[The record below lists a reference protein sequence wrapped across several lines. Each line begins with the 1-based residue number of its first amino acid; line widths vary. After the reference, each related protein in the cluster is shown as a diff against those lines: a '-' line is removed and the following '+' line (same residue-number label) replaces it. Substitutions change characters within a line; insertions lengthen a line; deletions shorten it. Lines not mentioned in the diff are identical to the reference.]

1 MSVEEEDLFKQ
12 DSWDVRC
19 KSCGWVYTDDADYV
33 RPFDEQAVLVDETAA
48 ILESRLHDCEP
59 LMEIRAPRGT
69 WRLAS
74 RSAS

>member
-1 MSVEEEDLFKQ
+1 MSIEEETLFKE

-19 KSCGWVYTDDADYV
+19 KSCGWVYTSDGPGLL
-33 RPFDEQAVLVDETAA
+33 RFDESAVLVDETAA
-48 ILESRLHDCEP
+48 LLEARRHDCEP